1 MEIQIFTKSLIEKA
15 KLSGRYSTADSYLST
30 LHSLQLFTGTPS
42 TRFDE
47 ITPQLIKGFEQHLFL
62 KGLYENTI
70 SLYMRMLRSIFNQAV
85 AAGVATINTKDIFE
99 NVFVGCD
106 TTAKRAIKPIIINQL
121 READFS
127 RYPQLEFSRDLFLL
141 SFYLQGIPFVDLA
154 YLRKSNVNGNILVYR
169 CHKTRQQ
176 LYITVEN
183 CAHKIIKRYA
193 RECKSSAYL
202 LPILNAVGEQGYKQ
216 YKSALRLYNKH
227 LHQISEMIQITPHL
241 TSYVARHTWAST
253 AREKGIPVSIISTG
267 MGHSSEKVTYV
278 YLESLDNKTM
288 SEANKKIISAVTS
301 KKKMILKKSS
311 ITY

>member
-154 YLRKSNVNGNILVYR
+154 TTVYYR
-169 CHKTRQQ
+169 
-176 LYITVEN
+176 
-183 CAHKIIKRYA
+183 
-193 RECKSSAYL
+193 
-202 LPILNAVGEQGYKQ
+202 
-216 YKSALRLYNKH
+216 
-227 LHQISEMIQITPHL
+227 
-241 TSYVARHTWAST
+241 
-253 AREKGIPVSIISTG
+253 
-267 MGHSSEKVTYV
+267 
-278 YLESLDNKTM
+278 
-288 SEANKKIISAVTS
+288 
-301 KKKMILKKSS
+301 
-311 ITY
+311 